1 MLGVSV
7 AVAQNVSHCWGDAV
21 RAPMPSHGFLPQL
34 RHALARRDV
43 HPGPAPAVLQVRRP
57 HRIAFGGNS
66 PLPDTE
72 PSFLRFGSI
81 KKSTYLRLQLLA
93 TEPYRLSELLR
104 EALAD
109 DPLAPILA
117 EPHLRALDRRLG
129 KVLAAVGRC
138 LARAARPG
146 EVVVDDVGPWV

>member
-1 MLGVSV
+1 MI
-7 AVAQNVSHCWGDAV
+7 AAQNCWDVLGHTGLCWGPDAIPKWV
-21 RAPMPSHGFLPQL
+21 SPPASARTRTTRCPSWPRSSSAAGEPPPPPFLL
-34 RHALARRDV
+34 
-43 HPGPAPAVLQVRRP
+43 GEKK
-57 HRIAFGGNS
+57 

-72 PSFLRFGSI
+72 PSFLSI

-93 TEPYRLSELLR
+93 TRPYLLSELLR
-104 EALAD
+104 EALAA

-138 LARAARPG
+138 LARAAQPG